1 MATVNDKNTMYHSDV
16 DEQHTQSI
24 GRAADCDLVLDHP
37 SVSRVHASVQA
48 TPEGYLAVL
57 DGDSSN
63 GTFLHRN
70 GRWIRVRKVIL
81 GSGDRIRFGEQE
93 LPVEKLVHLFEGES
107 RVRLREGYSVRGKP
121 LLFDDRPGEP
131 SRPRVVL
138 ENPRRNPNTDDIEE
152 NRRP

>member
-1 MATVNDKNTMYHSDV
+1 MYHSDV
-16 DEQHTQSI
+16 NEQQTQSI
-24 GRAADCDLVLDHP
+24 GRAADCDVVLDHP
-37 SVSRVHASVQA
+37 SVSRLHATAQV

-57 DGDSSN
+57 DIDSSN

-81 GSGDRIRFGEQE
+81 GTGDRVRFGEHE
-93 LPVEKLVHLFEGES
+93 LPLQRLVNLFGEES

-121 LLFDDRPGEP
+121 LLFEERMGEP

-138 ENPRRNPNTDDIEE
+138 ENPRRNPLTGDIEE